1 MALLFQASYREMN
14 RNYLRKVRARPR
26 QTPPLLGKASQFRTI
41 YADMGSKQTPLVSY
55 NDEC

>member
-26 QTPPLLGKASQFRTI
+26 QTPPLLGKASQFRAI
-41 YADMGSKQTPLVSY
+41 YADMASRQLLLVS
-55 NDEC
+55 